1 MFFITMVPLD
11 VINITLEVNFR
22 IFITADRTSWY
33 TTVVVTLLWRLYSW
47 YCFSN
52 KMNQSSFVYLSIYIP
67 NRHNSSV
74 K

>member
-11 VINITLEVNFR
+11 VINISLEVNFR

-47 YCFSN
+47 YCFSST
-52 KMNQSSFVYLSIYIP
+52 MNQKSIVCLSKYIP
-67 NRHNSSV
+67 NLHNGSV
-74 K
+74 E